1 MGLINNK
8 ENKGD
13 NMNSVK
19 VTVNGNIMEVTNGT
33 SLEELSKLYQDNFKY
48 EIILAKIDGI
58 YEELTTTIHK
68 NCTVE
73 FLDLTDSG
81 ANKVYLNG
89 LIYLVIYAAKKLF
102 GNQIEVKVNHSIDK
116 GLYIE
121 TTRRIS
127 EESLKRLELEMRK
140 IVQDDLPIS
149 KVTVTRFDAMSYF
162 ENTGDYV
169 KKDIMNYIP
178 STHVNLYKLGPFY
191 NYLYSQMPIN
201 TKCLSHFELTYLH
214 RNGFVLRFPTI
225 YMENG
230 IKPYEHREKVFNLF
244 KESREWAKLLH
255 LENVVDLNQKVSES
269 KIEELIRIDELVK
282 NAKLLE
288 LAKSIVLK
296 KNTAKIVL
304 LAGPSSTGK
313 TTTTNKLVLCLKSL
327 GCNPKMLSMD
337 DYFVD
342 RKETPLDEDGKPD
355 FERLE
360 AIDLKLFEKTVQKLI
375 SGEKTEIP
383 TYNFILG
390 KKEFKE
396 QMCLED
402 DDILLIEG
410 IHALN
415 PKVLEHV
422 PKEDKITI
430 YLSALT
436 ELNIDNHTRVSTTDN
451 RLLRRIVRDNRTRG
465 NTVEDTLEKWKKVRL
480 GEEKYIF
487 PYQDDADY
495 TYNTAMI
502 YELGVL
508 KTFVEPLLYSVPP
521 DSPYYNEALRLINF
535 LRIFLPISSESI
547 PEDSILREFIGG
559 GCFKI

>member
-1 MGLINNK
+1 M
-8 ENKGD
+8 D
-13 NMNSVK
+13 SVK
-19 VTVNGNIMEVTNGT
+19 VTVAGNTIKVTDGT
-33 SLEELSKLYQDNFKY
+33 SLEELSKLYQDEFKY
-48 EIILAKIDGI
+48 DIILAKVDGI
-58 YEELTTTIHK
+58 YEELNETIHK
-68 NCTVE
+68 DCTVE
-73 FLDLTDSG
+73 FFDLTDKG
-81 ANKVYLNG
+81 ANQVYLNG
-89 LIYLVIYAAKKLF
+89 LIYLVIYATKRLF
-102 GNQIEVKVNHSIDK
+102 GRQIDIKVNHSIDK

-121 TTRRIS
+121 TNRKIT
-127 EESLKRLELEMRK
+127 EESIEKLELEMRK
-140 IVQDDLPIS
+140 IVQDDLPIT
-149 KVTVTRFDAMSYF
+149 KATVTRFDAMDYF
-162 ENTGDYV
+162 ENTGDFV
-169 KKDIMNYIP
+169 KKEIMKYLT
-178 STHVNLYKLGPFY
+178 STHVTLYKLGPFY

-201 TKCLSHFELTYLH
+201 TKCLSQFELTYLH
-214 RNGFVLRFPTI
+214 KNGFVLRFPPI

-230 IKPYEHREKVFNLF
+230 IKTYEHREIVFNLF
-244 KESREWAKLLH
+244 KESREWAKMLH
-255 LENVVDLNQKVSES
+255 LENVVDLNKRVSES
-269 KIEELIRIDELVK
+269 RIDELIRIDELVK

-288 LAKSIVLK
+288 LAKAIVSK
-296 KNTAKIVL
+296 KNKARIVL

-327 GCNPKMLSMD
+327 GCNPKMISMD

-342 RKETPLDEDGKPD
+342 RKDTPLDEDGKPD

-360 AIDLKLFEKTVQKLI
+360 AVDLELFEKTVQKLV
-375 SGEKTEIP
+375 SGEKTVVP
-383 TYNFILG
+383 TYSFLLG
-390 KKEFKE
+390 KKEFKDE
-396 QMCLED
+396 MSLEED
-402 DDILLIEG
+402 EILLIEG

-415 PKVLEHV
+415 PKVLEHI
-422 PKEDKITI
+422 PKEDKTTV

-465 NTVEDTLEKWKKVRL
+465 NSVEDTLEKWKKVRL

-508 KTFVEPLLYSVPP
+508 KTFVEPLLYSVSPE
-521 DSPYYNEALRLINF
+521 SPYYNEALRLINF
-535 LRIFLPISSESI
+535 LRVFLPISSESI

>member
-1 MGLINNK
+1 M
-8 ENKGD
+8 D
-13 NMNSVK
+13 SVK
-19 VTVNGNIMEVTNGT
+19 VCVNGNTIEVTDGT

-48 EIILAKIDGI
+48 DIILAKVDGI
-58 YEELTTTIHK
+58 YEELNETIHK
-68 NCTVE
+68 DCTIE
-73 FLDLTDSG
+73 FLDLTDKG
-81 ANKVYLNG
+81 ANQVYLNG
-89 LIYLVIYAAKKLF
+89 LIYLVIYATKRLF
-102 GNQIEVKVNHSIDK
+102 GRQIEIKVNHSIDK

-121 TTRRIS
+121 TSRKIT
-127 EESLKRLELEMRK
+127 EESIEKLELEMRK
-140 IVQDDLPIS
+140 IVHDDLPIT
-149 KVTVTRFDAMSYF
+149 KATVTRFDAMDYF
-162 ENTGDYV
+162 ENTGDLV
-169 KKDIMNYIP
+169 KKEIMTYIS

-214 RNGFVLRFPTI
+214 KNGFVLRFPTI
-225 YMENG
+225 YMEDG
-230 IKPYEHREKVFNLF
+230 IKPYEHREKLFNLF

-255 LENVVDLNQKVSES
+255 LENVVDLNKRVSES

-282 NAKLLE
+282 NAKLLD
-288 LAKSIVLK
+288 LAKAIVSRK
-296 KNTAKIVL
+296 SKAKIVL

-327 GCNPKMLSMD
+327 GCNPKMISMD

-342 RKETPLDEDGKPD
+342 RKDTPLDEDGKPD
-355 FERLE
+355 YERLE
-360 AIDLKLFEKTVQKLI
+360 AVDLELFEKTVQKLV
-375 SGEKTEIP
+375 SGEKTVVP
-383 TYNFILG
+383 TYSFILG
-390 KKEFKE
+390 KKEFKDE
-396 QMCLED
+396 MSLEED
-402 DDILLIEG
+402 EILLIEG

-415 PKVLEHV
+415 PKVLEHI
-422 PKEDKITI
+422 PKEDKTTV

-465 NTVEDTLEKWKKVRL
+465 NSVEDTLEKWKKVRL

-508 KTFVEPLLYSVPP
+508 KTFVEPLLYSVAPN
-521 DSPYYNEALRLINF
+521 SPYYNEALRLINF
-535 LRIFLPISSESI
+535 LRVFLPISSESI

-559 GCFKI
+559 GCFKV

>member
-1 MGLINNK
+1 M
-8 ENKGD
+8 D
-13 NMNSVK
+13 SVK
-19 VTVNGNIMEVTNGT
+19 VTVAGNTIKVTDGT
-33 SLEELSKLYQDNFKY
+33 SLEELSKLYQDEFKY
-48 EIILAKIDGI
+48 DIILAKVDGI
-58 YEELTTTIHK
+58 YEELNETIHK
-68 NCTVE
+68 DCTVE
-73 FLDLTDSG
+73 FFDLTDKG
-81 ANKVYLNG
+81 ANQVYLNG
-89 LIYLVIYAAKKLF
+89 LIYLVIYATKRLF
-102 GNQIEVKVNHSIDK
+102 GRQIDIKVNHSIDK

-121 TTRRIS
+121 TNRKIT
-127 EESLKRLELEMRK
+127 EESIEKLELEMRK
-140 IVQDDLPIS
+140 IVQDDLPIT
-149 KVTVTRFDAMSYF
+149 KATVTRFDAMDYF
-162 ENTGDYV
+162 ENTGDFV
-169 KKDIMNYIP
+169 KKEIMKYLT
-178 STHVNLYKLGPFY
+178 STHVTLYKLGPFY

-201 TKCLSHFELTYLH
+201 TKCLSQFELTYLH
-214 RNGFVLRFPTI
+214 KNGFVLRFPTI

-244 KESREWAKLLH
+244 KESREWAKMLH
-255 LENVVDLNQKVSES
+255 LENVVDLNKRVSES
-269 KIEELIRIDELVK
+269 RIDELIRIDELVK

-288 LAKSIVLK
+288 LAKAIVSK
-296 KNTAKIVL
+296 KNKARIVL

-327 GCNPKMLSMD
+327 GCNPKMISMD

-342 RKETPLDEDGKPD
+342 RKDTPLDEDGKPD

-360 AIDLKLFEKTVQKLI
+360 AVDLELFEKTVQKLV
-375 SGEKTEIP
+375 SGEKTVVP
-383 TYNFILG
+383 TYSFLLG
-390 KKEFKE
+390 KKEFKDE
-396 QMCLED
+396 MSLEED
-402 DDILLIEG
+402 EILLIEG

-415 PKVLEHV
+415 PKVLEHI
-422 PKEDKITI
+422 PKEDKTTV

-465 NTVEDTLEKWKKVRL
+465 NSVEDTLEKWKKVRL

-508 KTFVEPLLYSVPP
+508 KTFVEPLLYSVSPE
-521 DSPYYNEALRLINF
+521 SPYYNEALRLINF
-535 LRIFLPISSESI
+535 LRVFLPISSESI